1 MTEKQIQEIIAFAY
15 ATIGPQVDIVSEL
28 EILIKSDD
36 GGRHLEVSVEDHET
50 AKYLRKEIS
59 HTFEGLRTIIRY
71 RVEPQEE

>member
-15 ATIGPQVDIVSEL
+15 ATIGPQVDISSEL

-36 GGRHLEVSVEDHET
+36 GGRHLEISVQDHET